1 MKQCTDPSP
10 VNITLKVIGGKWKP
24 LVLWHLHDGNKRF
37 HELEKRLTG
46 VTQKML
52 TQQLRQLE
60 ADGLVLRTVFPEVPP
75 HVEYSMTEYGRT
87 LEPVLMAMADWG
99 HLHSSRQNENA
110 PQV

>member
-10 VNITLKVIGGKWKP
+10 VNVTLKVIGGKWKP
-24 LVLWHLHDGNKRF
+24 LVLWHLHDGSKRF

-60 ADGLVLRTVFPEVPP
+60 ADGLILRTVFPEVPP
-75 HVEYSMTEYGRT
+75 HVEYSMTEHGRS
-87 LEPVLMAMADWG
+87 LEPVLMAMAEWG
-99 HLHSSRQNENA
+99 HSHTSHQGETPSL
-110 PQV
+110 